1 MLDDPQQF
9 PHASVIPDI
18 VSESKDLPYEARLA
32 YIRSSEFTRKLCEHV
47 KRAFRRAIEKG
58 KADDLTSQ
66 PAANE

>member
-9 PHASVIPDI
+9 PHASVIPDN
-18 VSESKDLPYEARLA
+18 VSESKDLAYKARLA
-32 YIRSSEFTRKLCEHV
+32 YIRSPEFTRKLCEHV
-47 KRAFRRAIEKG
+47 KRAFRRAIENG